1 MQYILIFMVCAL
13 LGFVYG
19 KKMHL
24 NRVAKVLLQIKMP
37 GEQVDK
43 VVYLVSQYNKIQRD
57 AKKATKEAYKQS
69 IVSDQLEK
77 MKKEDK
83 PNG

>member
-1 MQYILIFMVCAL
+1 MQYMLIFMVCAVI
-13 LGFVYG
+13 GFVYG
-19 KKMHL
+19 KKMYL